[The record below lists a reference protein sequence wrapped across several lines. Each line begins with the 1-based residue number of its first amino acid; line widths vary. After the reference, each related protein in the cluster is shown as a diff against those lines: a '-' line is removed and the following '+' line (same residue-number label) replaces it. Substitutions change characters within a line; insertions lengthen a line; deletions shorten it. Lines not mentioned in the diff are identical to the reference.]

1 MASTDYVGQVQARM
15 ESLADGFMARAISL
29 AQADMAVLDE
39 QLEHA
44 RKKLRG
50 EKGALV
56 TASSALAPP
65 TRAPLATITEASN
78 SPRVEAAAAKP
89 APRAPPAAAAAARP
103 SPPTNESDSVA
114 KARALVESYTFK
126 ELQRELKSREL
137 RAAGKKQELKARLE
151 GALVAEL
158 EAAKEGLELEH
169 EADRMH
175 CEGFAMSI
183 FEKADRADRAGAA
196 SLGTAKAF
204 YASSVFMEVC
214 RQFGELDADLEAK
227 QKYAVWK
234 ASDIR
239 KALKRGERPAPGPP
253 GGEAAAA
260 QEAAP
265 GPPEGPGPAGGL
277 EAEKPGVGEH
287 QLRGAGEEPFPAP
300 PSARAAAPEQRSDPA
315 EALEVDELGLP
326 KAPLQGAPLSPSVG
340 IDVEQ
345 FTLPTMPRAADESA
359 ASYGPQG
366 GQNAA
371 PGEMEDHSRAS
382 GPPSTD
388 PAGAAGAP
396 PSTAPP
402 PSAPPAPAPFAPL
415 AFSASGLSTVVPS
428 GKSAKRCSSRAWTT
442 PTSGQGQPPNPV
454 C

>member
-1 MASTDYVGQVQARM
+1 MAG
-15 ESLADGFMARAISL
+15 
-29 AQADMAVLDE
+29 E
-39 QLEHA
+39 QQ
-44 RKKLRG
+44 R
-50 EKGALV
+50 
-56 TASSALAPP
+56 
-65 TRAPLATITEASN
+65 
-78 SPRVEAAAAKP
+78 
-89 APRAPPAAAAAARP
+89 
-103 SPPTNESDSVA
+103 
-114 KARALVESYTFK
+114 RALLPFLKRAEEVEWVD
-126 ELQRELKSREL
+126 
-137 RAAGKKQELKARLE
+137 
-151 GALVAEL
+151 ALVAYYCRMRAAEEGLALDDRAPETTELLGEVLGKL

-260 QEAAP
+260 
-265 GPPEGPGPAGGL
+265 
-277 EAEKPGVGEH
+277 H
-287 QLRGAGEEPFPAP
+287 
-300 PSARAAAPEQRSDPA
+300 
-315 EALEVDELGLP
+315 EVDELGLP

-402 PSAPPAPAPFAPL
+402 PSAPPVPAPFAPL
-415 AFSASGLSTVVPS
+415 PSAPRPRRRPGRAPASSPA
-428 GKSAKRCSSRAWTT
+428 SAT
-442 PTSGQGQPPNPV
+442 
-454 C
+454 

>member
-1 MASTDYVGQVQARM
+1 MAG
-15 ESLADGFMARAISL
+15 
-29 AQADMAVLDE
+29 E
-39 QLEHA
+39 QQ
-44 RKKLRG
+44 R
-50 EKGALV
+50 
-56 TASSALAPP
+56 
-65 TRAPLATITEASN
+65 
-78 SPRVEAAAAKP
+78 
-89 APRAPPAAAAAARP
+89 
-103 SPPTNESDSVA
+103 
-114 KARALVESYTFK
+114 RALLPF
-126 ELQRELKSREL
+126 LK
-137 RAAGKKQELKARLE
+137 RAEEMERAD
-151 GALVAEL
+151 ALVAYYCRMRAAEEGLALDDRAPETTELLGEVLGKL

-287 QLRGAGEEPFPAP
+287 QLRGAGKSPSLRPLLRERRRPS
-300 PSARAAAPEQRSDPA
+300 SAR
-315 EALEVDELGLP
+315 
-326 KAPLQGAPLSPSVG
+326 
-340 IDVEQ
+340 
-345 FTLPTMPRAADESA
+345 TPR
-359 ASYGPQG
+359 
-366 GQNAA
+366 
-371 PGEMEDHSRAS
+371 R
-382 GPPSTD
+382 
-388 PAGAAGAP
+388 
-396 PSTAPP
+396 
-402 PSAPPAPAPFAPL
+402 
-415 AFSASGLSTVVPS
+415 
-428 GKSAKRCSSRAWTT
+428 R
-442 PTSGQGQPPNPV
+442 
-454 C
+454 

>member
-1 MASTDYVGQVQARM
+1 MAG
-15 ESLADGFMARAISL
+15 
-29 AQADMAVLDE
+29 E
-39 QLEHA
+39 QQ
-44 RKKLRG
+44 R
-50 EKGALV
+50 
-56 TASSALAPP
+56 
-65 TRAPLATITEASN
+65 
-78 SPRVEAAAAKP
+78 
-89 APRAPPAAAAAARP
+89 
-103 SPPTNESDSVA
+103 
-114 KARALVESYTFK
+114 RALLPF
-126 ELQRELKSREL
+126 LK
-137 RAAGKKQELKARLE
+137 RAEEMERAD
-151 GALVAEL
+151 ALVAYYCRMRAAEEGLALDDRAPETMEVLGEL

-366 GQNAA
+366 GQNTP

-402 PSAPPAPAPFAPL
+402 PSAPPVPAPFAPL
-415 AFSASGLSTVVPS
+415 PSAPS
-428 GKSAKRCSSRAWTT
+428 SATSRA
-442 PTSGQGQPPNPV
+442 PVPPPAAARASAPPAPPGPCPGFKPSLSDVMAAQKNAKFAVSSLGFEDIPGAV
-454 C
+454 DFLAKALALLTGDRPA

>member
-1 MASTDYVGQVQARM
+1 MAG
-15 ESLADGFMARAISL
+15 
-29 AQADMAVLDE
+29 E
-39 QLEHA
+39 QQ
-44 RKKLRG
+44 R
-50 EKGALV
+50 
-56 TASSALAPP
+56 
-65 TRAPLATITEASN
+65 
-78 SPRVEAAAAKP
+78 
-89 APRAPPAAAAAARP
+89 
-103 SPPTNESDSVA
+103 
-114 KARALVESYTFK
+114 RALLPFLKRAEEVEWVD
-126 ELQRELKSREL
+126 
-137 RAAGKKQELKARLE
+137 
-151 GALVAEL
+151 ALVAYYCRMRAAEEGLALDDRAPETTELLGEVLGKL

-277 EAEKPGVGEH
+277 EAENPGVGEH
-287 QLRGAGEEPFPAP
+287 QLRGAGGEPFPAP
-300 PSARAAAPEQRSDPA
+300 PSARA

-402 PSAPPAPAPFAPL
+402 PSAPPAPAPFAPPP
-415 AFSASGLSTVVPS
+415 SAPLPPAPSSATARAPAPPPAAARASAPPAPPGPCPGFKPSLSDVMAAQKNAKFAVV
-428 GKSAKRCSSRAWTT
+428 
-442 PTSGQGQPPNPV
+442 
-454 C
+454 

>member
-1 MASTDYVGQVQARM
+1 MAG
-15 ESLADGFMARAISL
+15 
-29 AQADMAVLDE
+29 E
-39 QLEHA
+39 QQ
-44 RKKLRG
+44 R
-50 EKGALV
+50 
-56 TASSALAPP
+56 
-65 TRAPLATITEASN
+65 
-78 SPRVEAAAAKP
+78 
-89 APRAPPAAAAAARP
+89 
-103 SPPTNESDSVA
+103 
-114 KARALVESYTFK
+114 RALLPFLKRAEEVE
-126 ELQRELKSREL
+126 RVD
-137 RAAGKKQELKARLE
+137 
-151 GALVAEL
+151 ALVAYYCRMRAAEEGLALDDRAPETTELLGEVLGKL

-396 PSTAPP
+396 PSIAPP
-402 PSAPPAPAPFAPL
+402 PSAPPAPAPFAPPPSAPLPPAPSSATARAPAPPPAAARASAPPAPPGPCPGFKPSLSDVMAAQKNAKFAVSSLGFEDIPGAVDFL
-415 AFSASGLSTVVPS
+415 AKALALLTGDRP
-428 GKSAKRCSSRAWTT
+428 A
-442 PTSGQGQPPNPV
+442 
-454 C
+454 

>member
-1 MASTDYVGQVQARM
+1 MAG
-15 ESLADGFMARAISL
+15 
-29 AQADMAVLDE
+29 E
-39 QLEHA
+39 QQ
-44 RKKLRG
+44 R
-50 EKGALV
+50 
-56 TASSALAPP
+56 
-65 TRAPLATITEASN
+65 
-78 SPRVEAAAAKP
+78 
-89 APRAPPAAAAAARP
+89 
-103 SPPTNESDSVA
+103 
-114 KARALVESYTFK
+114 RALLPFLKRAEEVE
-126 ELQRELKSREL
+126 RVD
-137 RAAGKKQELKARLE
+137 
-151 GALVAEL
+151 ALVAYYCRMRVAEEGLALDDRAPETTELLGEVLGKL

-277 EAEKPGVGEH
+277 EAENPGVGEH
-287 QLRGAGEEPFPAP
+287 QLLGAGGEPFPAPPSARAAAPFPAP

-359 ASYGPQG
+359 
-366 GQNAA
+366 
-371 PGEMEDHSRAS
+371 
-382 GPPSTD
+382 
-388 PAGAAGAP
+388 
-396 PSTAPP
+396 
-402 PSAPPAPAPFAPL
+402 
-415 AFSASGLSTVVPS
+415 
-428 GKSAKRCSSRAWTT
+428 
-442 PTSGQGQPPNPV
+442 
-454 C
+454 

>member
-1 MASTDYVGQVQARM
+1 MAG
-15 ESLADGFMARAISL
+15 
-29 AQADMAVLDE
+29 E
-39 QLEHA
+39 QQ
-44 RKKLRG
+44 R
-50 EKGALV
+50 
-56 TASSALAPP
+56 
-65 TRAPLATITEASN
+65 
-78 SPRVEAAAAKP
+78 
-89 APRAPPAAAAAARP
+89 
-103 SPPTNESDSVA
+103 
-114 KARALVESYTFK
+114 RALLPF
-126 ELQRELKSREL
+126 LK
-137 RAAGKKQELKARLE
+137 RAEEMERAD
-151 GALVAEL
+151 ALVAYYCRMRAAEEGLALDDRAPETMEVLGEL

-371 PGEMEDHSRAS
+371 PGEMEDPSRAVVGHRAGS
-382 GPPSTD
+382 CTSSGRRAGFRAPGAARAMPRPQAQPQRRDGGPEECEVRRELARVRRHPGRRGLPGEGPRAPDRGPPRLTSRLT
-388 PAGAAGAP
+388 PAGGRPRARPTAG
-396 PSTAPP
+396 PP
-402 PSAPPAPAPFAPL
+402 PAGPRALRGAAPPAA
-415 AFSASGLSTVVPS
+415 
-428 GKSAKRCSSRAWTT
+428 
-442 PTSGQGQPPNPV
+442 
-454 C
+454 